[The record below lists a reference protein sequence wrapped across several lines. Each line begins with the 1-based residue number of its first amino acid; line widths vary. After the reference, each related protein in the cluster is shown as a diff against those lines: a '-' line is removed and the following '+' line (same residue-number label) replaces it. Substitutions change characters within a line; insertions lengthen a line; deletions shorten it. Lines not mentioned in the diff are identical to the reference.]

1 MPWEEKSI
9 MDLRLEFVQRALTEN
24 IPFSELCKEYNISRK
39 TGYKWKQR
47 FLEYGYNGLANQS
60 TRPESSPNQLSEDTV
75 IRILQI
81 KQAHPNWGARKIQ
94 KIFEKSYPLDD
105 VPSI

>member
-81 KQAHPNWGARKIQ
+81 KQAHLIGVL
-94 KIFEKSYPLDD
+94 EKYKNL
-105 VPSI
+105 

>member
-1 MPWEEKSI
+1 MPWKEI
-9 MDLRLEFVQRALTEN
+9 NLMDQRMEFVHRALTEA

-60 TRPESSPNQLSEDTV
+60 TRPNNSPNQLSEDTV
-75 IRILQI
+75 IKIIQL
-81 KQAHPNWGARKIQ
+81 KFDHPSWGARKIQ
-94 KIFEKSYPLDD
+94 KIFEKSYPL
-105 VPSI
+105 S